1 MLYYAGIIS
10 KGTFRRN
17 FGTHTDSV
25 ALKDSGLN
33 ENLEKR
39 LECWQTET
47 DQLKSVFRELGKC
60 KTKNLLKK
68 NDQLAVK
75 VARVEKEMLK
85 RVCLEWKEIAL
96 VCRDRVFEESEQEDI
111 DLFDIKCKE

>member
-1 MLYYAGIIS
+1 MAGS
-10 KGTFRRN
+10 TVR
-17 FGTHTDSV
+17 TDKFHSS
-25 ALKDSGLN
+25 ASSYFMHFLIGLN

-85 RVCLEWKEIAL
+85 RVL
-96 VCRDRVFEESEQEDI
+96 Q
-111 DLFDIKCKE
+111 

>member
-1 MLYYAGIIS
+1 MAGS
-10 KGTFRRN
+10 TV
-17 FGTHTDSV
+17 HTDKFHSS
-25 ALKDSGLN
+25 ASSYFMHLLIGLN

-47 DQLKSVFRELGKC
+47 DQLKSVFRELAKC

-85 RVCLEWKEIAL
+85 RVL
-96 VCRDRVFEESEQEDI
+96 Q
-111 DLFDIKCKE
+111 